1 LENFIY
7 NQQKRWVAKWQVNVK
22 QARLL
27 DKEKL
32 VNCLEKSNMTR
43 VLSNTFRVFRKEIE
57 SYNYIEIN
65 IRSIRS
71 IKNSNSIQYYI
82 K

>member
-1 LENFIY
+1 MENFIY